1 MIYILQKILLDC
13 YNNNTKKLIKNQRKN
28 IFTKDYVALYAIE
41 PQISEEKRTSNI
53 TDTNYDLEH
62 IYGSW

>member
-1 MIYILQKILLDC
+1 M
-13 YNNNTKKLIKNQRKN
+13 KKLNKNQRKN
-28 IFTKDYVALYAIE
+28 IFTKDYVSLSAIE

-53 TDTNYDLEH
+53 TDTNYDLGH